1 MLIVLLIFIATLFY
15 NLINGLSSIFIARGL
30 IKFGAFFNA
39 FQNVVYIL
47 ILTFVLKDVRENY
60 YLLVPLFIGYFSG
73 MMISGYIVDKMQLGD
88 ITITGFVDGDDI
100 RAKKFAKTL
109 NANGIMNTSFT
120 GNGARSKTIA
130 IIVITNR
137 KNQERTIKN
146 IKQIAQLENVNIKIT
161 VSDTAQWSNK
171 S

>member
-1 MLIVLLIFIATLFY
+1 MITVLLIFIATLFY
-15 NLINGLSSIFIARGL
+15 NVISGLSSIFIAKGL

-47 ILTFVLKDVRENY
+47 ILTFVLTDVRQNY
-60 YLLVPLFIGYFSG
+60 YLLIPLFVGYFSG
-73 MMISGYIVDKMQLGD
+73 MMISGYIVDSMRLGD

-100 RAKKFAKTL
+100 RAKRFAKTL
-109 NANGIMNTSFT
+109 NQNGIMNTSFT

-146 IKQIAQLENVNIKIT
+146 IKQIAQLEDVNINIT
-161 VSDTAQWSNK
+161 VSDTAQLPH
-171 S
+171 